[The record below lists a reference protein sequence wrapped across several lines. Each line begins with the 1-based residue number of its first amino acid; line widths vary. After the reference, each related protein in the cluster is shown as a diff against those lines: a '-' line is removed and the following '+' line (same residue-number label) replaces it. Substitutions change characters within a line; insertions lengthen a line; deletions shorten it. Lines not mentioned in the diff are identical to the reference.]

1 MKFQTRARDVLKLF
15 RMKFKKSFRK
25 KFQSVAH
32 ECKNVGLKLKNVRM
46 TLQKLPRKL
55 KTLPHEIPN
64 TFELKF
70 ETLSQERLK
79 RSHEIRKSI

>member
-1 MKFQTRARDVLKLF
+1 
-15 RMKFKKSFRK
+15 
-25 KFQSVAH
+25 
-32 ECKNVGLKLKNVRM
+32 M

-79 RSHEIRKSI
+79 RSHEIRKKTFSTTILKPFRMKFETPFA